1 MSENVALLSQ
11 ASAAIHSSFP
21 QDPPTPSISEDEA
34 VTRLGRHFPGF
45 LFTEASRKTTAWI
58 WEHGYDMTKQDS
70 DDRRWICRYCIATN
84 SLKPQSYQFAA
95 VYHGMIHIYRDHQVR
110 APSLAKAKSQL
121 EKADDSRRQA
131 STIRGEKRQRTM
143 TEALGRINATNPTEQ
158 RIANTYLKT
167 FDRGHFQMLL
177 TRYIINSHKP
187 FSDVEDPDLR
197 RIFDYLNPGV
207 ESHNAHITANTIRAR
222 AIAAWT
228 QHKTTIT
235 KVLADAPGLIHISYD
250 GWTAPNK
257 IPLYGVACFFR
268 DEFGRPHKLVLGV
281 PEIST
286 RHTGENIAEEVYRVL
301 DTFGISKKV
310 CYATLDN
317 ADNMDTSMD
326 ELETLLGWEEG
337 EGKERRGRCFGHIL
351 NLSAKALLF
360 GNFVKAIEDGATG
373 ASIISERDWKNW
385 VKRGP
390 VGKLHRRL
398 YTFPPSH
405 SS

>member
-11 ASAAIHSSFP
+11 ASAAIHSSSP

-34 VTRLGRHFPGF
+34 LTRLGRHFPGF

-70 DDRRWICRYCIATN
+70 DDRRWICRYCIAKN

-95 VYHGMIHIYRDHQVR
+95 VYHGMDHIYRDHQVR

-207 ESHNAHITANTIRAR
+207 ESHKAHITANTIRAR

-310 CYATLDN
+310 GYATLDN